1 MPVQDNVVALGWV
14 TGRHSQSQRVE
25 GMVKCPEEHTNEIM
39 AAEAERVNLT
49 PPTHFLSLTRKYVLG
64 SSSFLFHLVI
74 K

>member
-39 AAEAERVNLT
+39 AAQAE
-49 PPTHFLSLTRKYVLG
+49 
-64 SSSFLFHLVI
+64 
-74 K
+74 